1 MGYKIVVKKQGA
13 ELYNRVLEFER
24 AWLRDH
30 VVAQLFEFINASLI
44 SALHSKATSENERR
58 QMGGVFLRA
67 LRDSWIDHNTAMN
80 MVADILMYMDRS
92 NPQAAAGPS
101 IFTATIGLYRDNILK
116 CCVSDTLILDTLI
129 SVVLDQIE
137 MERNG
142 EIVDRVLV
150 RNCIAMLDCL
160 YETDEEDEHEKLY
173 FTRFEPE
180 FLLATERFYSDEA
193 QRLLSQGDCPA
204 WIHHTPGRLSEE
216 SERCLMTIH
225 SESHE
230 KIVALVERKL
240 IKDSLD
246 EFLALD
252 TGLRWLV
259 DNGKFEELS
268 ALYSLVCRVE
278 GAKDSLIRVLQ
289 SHVIK
294 LGQEIQ
300 RVLQATDFSVP
311 AGTPADDDKAGE
323 KAEAAKAKPSQLTAS
338 AQQTAAAIKWVD
350 DVLGLKDKFDGI
362 LSHCFQE
369 DLPIQTALTKSFA
382 EFINSFDRAS
392 EYVSL
397 FIDDSLRRGIRDKTE
412 AEVDVVL
419 GKAIALIRYILDKDM
434 FERYY
439 QRHLARRLLN
449 SKSESHDVEK
459 QLILLMKQEFGN
471 QFAFKFEGMFKDMDT
486 SADFTT
492 SYRDHIR
499 ESTDDLSRIDIS
511 LNILTTNHWPSEIMG
526 RPSQTGNTTTPAL
539 CTYPDEISRLHSSV
553 TAYYLQS
560 RNGRKLT
567 WVGGLGSADLRCVFP
582 AIPGKSGVLAKE
594 RRYEINVP
602 TYGMIV
608 LLLFN
613 DIGDEAL
620 SFEEIQAKTN
630 IPPQDLTRTLAALT
644 VAPKC
649 RVLTK
654 EPLNKTVR
662 PGDMFRFNE
671 TFASKTIRIKA
682 PTAMA
687 SSKAEGDEERKATE
701 AKADQTRAH
710 VMDAAIVRIMK

>member
-1 MGYKIVVKKQGA
+1 
-13 ELYNRVLEFER
+13 
-24 AWLRDH
+24 
-30 VVAQLFEFINASLI
+30 
-44 SALHSKATSENERR
+44 
-58 QMGGVFLRA
+58 MGGAFLRA
-67 LRDSWIDHNTAMN
+67 LRDTWADHNMAMN
-80 MVADILMYMDRS
+80 MVADILMYMER
-92 NPQAAAGPS
+92 NNQQAFKGPPV
-101 IFTATIGLYRDNILK
+101 FTVTIGLYRDDILK
-116 CCVSDTLILDTLI
+116 CRVNDTPVLETLI
-129 SVVLDQIE
+129 SILLDQVE

-142 EIVDRVLV
+142 EIVDRVLM
-150 RNCIAMLDCL
+150 RNCVAMLDCL
-160 YETDEEDEHEKLY
+160 YETDEELENEKLY
-173 FTRFEPE
+173 ITRFEPQ
-180 FLLATERFYSDEA
+180 FLLTTEKFYTAES

-204 WIHHTPGRLSEE
+204 WLHHTPSRLAEE
-216 SERCLMTIH
+216 SERCLTAIH
-225 SESHE
+225 TESHD
-230 KIVALVERKL
+230 KVVALVETKL
-240 IKDSLD
+240 IKDHLD
-246 EFLALD
+246 EFLALE

-259 DNGKFEELS
+259 DNGKFDELS
-268 ALYSLVCRVE
+268 ALYSLVSRVDT
-278 GAKDSLIRVLQ
+278 AKGSLTRVLQ
-289 SHVIK
+289 KHVIA

-300 RVLQATDFSVP
+300 KVLLATDFSVP
-311 AGTPADDDKAGE
+311 PGATTDDDKAGDKSE
-323 KAEAAKAKPSQLTAS
+323 GGKAKPTQLTAA
-338 AQQTAAAIKWVD
+338 AQQTAAAIRWVD
-350 DVLGLKDKFDGI
+350 DVMRLKDKFDEI
-362 LSHCFQE
+362 WKHCFQE
-369 DLPIQTALTKSFA
+369 DLTIQTALTKSFA

-412 AEVDVVL
+412 AEIDVVL

-449 SKSESHDVEK
+449 SKSESHEVEK
-459 QLILLMKQEFGN
+459 QLIVLMKQEFGN

-492 SYRDHIR
+492 SYRNHIR
-499 ESTDDLSRIDIS
+499 ESTDDLGRTDIS

-526 RPSQTGNTTTPAL
+526 RPSQAGNSMAPAT
-539 CTYPDEISRLHSSV
+539 CTYPGEIERLHSSV
-553 TAYYLQS
+553 TAYYLKS

-582 AIPGKSGVLAKE
+582 AIPGKSGALAKE

-620 SFEEIQAKTN
+620 SFEEIQAKTS
-630 IPPQDLTRTLAALT
+630 IPPQDLTRTLAALA

-649 RVLTK
+649 RVLAK
-654 EPLNKTVR
+654 EPQNKTVR
-662 PGDMFRFNE
+662 PGDTFKFNE
-671 TFASKTIRIKA
+671 SFASKTIKIKA
-682 PTAMA
+682 PTVSAT
-687 SSKAEGDEERKATE
+687 SKVEGEEERKATE